1 MKQSTVV
8 VVINGEVSEELQ
20 RKIDEVVKEAVSEVG
35 EENVEKIGFPR
46 PRPQS

>member
-1 MKQSTVV
+1 METTVL
-8 VVINGEVSEELQ
+8 VINGKVSDELQ
-20 RKIDEVVKEAVSEVG
+20 RKLDEVVKEAVLEVG

>member
-1 MKQSTVV
+1 MQQSTVL
-8 VVINGEVSEELQ
+8 VINGEVSPELQ

>member
-1 MKQSTVV
+1 MQQSTVL
-8 VVINGEVSEELQ
+8 VINGEVSPELQ

-46 PRPQS
+46 QRPQS